1 MLLIRLAIIILGGL
15 GFLGVGGISLSH
27 WSGEASCPT
36 IGSLPACYVILIG
49 YGLILLSL
57 LVKPK
62 TSVVMFLIGWVPVI
76 GLASVGVV
84 GDLTSTIACPS
95 SELGIP
101 KCYFSAALSVAI
113 GVLYWKL
120 YKIR

>member
-1 MLLIRLAIIILGGL
+1 M
-15 GFLGVGGISLSH
+15 
-27 WSGEASCPT
+27 
-36 IGSLPACYVILIG
+36 
-49 YGLILLSL
+49 
-57 LVKPK
+57 
-62 TSVVMFLIGWVPVI
+62 I

-101 KCYFSAALSVAI
+101 KCYFSAALSAAI